1 MMSVIQSVHSYTLS
15 NREGDLV
22 LRPLT
27 DVHLPLLYKWNSD
40 PKVVYW
46 SDDGN
51 DTSFDKETVRAIY
64 SHVSKNALHFL
75 IEYKGRPVGDCWL
88 QKMNLP
94 DVVKSFPADTDI
106 RRIDVEIG
114 ECDCWGKGIGTTM
127 LALLVQFAFEEQ
139 KADVLYNVCSDY
151 NVRSQRMR
159 ERLGFQ
165 RVRVEPNEEGNRA
178 KFEYHYCLTQNEYF
192 KQKTKR

>member
-1 MMSVIQSVHSYTLS
+1 MSVIQSVHSYTLS

-75 IEYKGRPVGDCWL
+75 IEY
-88 QKMNLP
+88 
-94 DVVKSFPADTDI
+94 
-106 RRIDVEIG
+106 
-114 ECDCWGKGIGTTM
+114 
-127 LALLVQFAFEEQ
+127 
-139 KADVLYNVCSDY
+139 
-151 NVRSQRMR
+151 
-159 ERLGFQ
+159 
-165 RVRVEPNEEGNRA
+165 
-178 KFEYHYCLTQNEYF
+178 
-192 KQKTKR
+192 